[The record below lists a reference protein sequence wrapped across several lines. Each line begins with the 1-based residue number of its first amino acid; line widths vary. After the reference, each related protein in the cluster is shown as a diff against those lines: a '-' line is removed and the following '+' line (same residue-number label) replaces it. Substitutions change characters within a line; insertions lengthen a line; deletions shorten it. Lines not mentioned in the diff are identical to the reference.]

1 MRLANA
7 CEEKIELKASI
18 LKAKDALKTSLHV
31 PGLAARPWPNFEVLV
46 PPAAPAAEH
55 IPPPAALA
63 AEHITPPAPPAAEHI
78 PPPAPP
84 AAEHIPP
91 PAPPAAEHIPPPA
104 APGEEDTPPLV
115 APPSAKIDPWPG
127 LVGNQGTSFE
137 ENYTEIGGGGYNFGI
152 ALKEN
157 IQ

>member
-78 PPPAPP
+78 PPPA
-84 AAEHIPP
+84 
-91 PAPPAAEHIPPPA
+91 

>member
-7 CEEKIELKASI
+7 CEEKIKLKASI

-55 IPPPAALA
+55 IPPLAALA
-63 AEHITPPAPPAAEHI
+63 AEHIT
-78 PPPAPP
+78 
-84 AAEHIPP
+84 P

>member
-55 IPPPAALA
+55 IPPPAA
-63 AEHITPPAPPAAEHI
+63 
-78 PPPAPP
+78 
-84 AAEHIPP
+84 
-91 PAPPAAEHIPPPA
+91 PAAEHIPPPA
-104 APGEEDTPPLV
+104 APGDEDTPPLV

-127 LVGNQGTSFE
+127 LVGNQGTSFG
-137 ENYTEIGGGGYNFGI
+137 ENYTEIGGVGVTTLG
-152 ALKEN
+152 
-157 IQ
+157 